1 MTKNNIITVVE
12 QQPKFLRLFSLVKF
26 YKLGSGWIRSKK
38 TRTNLNEYIYCL
50 KKSTYLLFMDKILV
64 FLKKS
69 FLIFESIIKEKGLF
83 LFIGVHFCYFKESKS
98 IFFYLR
104 EKCLISYLNG
114 FFSNFLYR
122 HIFMRSFPDLILF
135 FNSHRNNVF
144 LKEIKTL
151 GIPSIGSSDISTF
164 TSLIEYPLFF
174 NFQSYFIN
182 FFFLNIYSKLIFLNK
197 N

>member
-1 MTKNNIITVVE
+1 
-12 QQPKFLRLFSLVKF
+12 
-26 YKLGSGWIRSKK
+26 
-38 TRTNLNEYIYCL
+38 
-50 KKSTYLLFMDKILV
+50 MDKILV

-122 HIFMRSFPDLILF
+122 YVFMRSFPDLILF
-135 FNSHRNNVF
+135 FNSHRNSVF

-151 GIPSIGSSDISTF
+151 GIPSIGSSNLLTL

-197 N
+197 I